1 MSKENTAKTYLMR
14 YEPAKHEG
22 VANWRNHEF
31 TYFVE
36 TSANVEDAFFFAR
49 DLDNDYA
56 LKRFNADR
64 VTEIITITE

>member
-1 MSKENTAKTYLMR
+1 MSKENTAKTYLIR

-36 TSANVEDAFFFAR
+36 TSANIEGEYFFAA
-49 DLDNDYA
+49 DLEADNKV
-56 LKRFNADR
+56 KRFNTHR
-64 VTEIITITE
+64 INEIITISC

>member
-1 MSKENTAKTYLMR
+1 MSKENTAKTYLLR

-36 TSANVEDAFFFAR
+36 TTANVEDAFFFAH